1 MKENW
6 FNLSV
11 KDTAKELSTDIEKG
25 LTDEEVKK
33 RQEEFGKNE
42 LKAKKKKSLIQKFL
56 EQFKDFTIIVLI
68 IAAIVSGIVG
78 ISEGEG
84 ITDMLQK
91 L

>member
-56 EQFKDFTIIVLI
+56 EQFKDF
-68 IAAIVSGIVG
+68 
-78 ISEGEG
+78 
-84 ITDMLQK
+84 MMQK